1 MEWIES
7 SLIAD
12 PHPVQ
17 YSHIS
22 FDSVTRPARSVSC
35 RAGFFRRFVLF
46 DNGGHFFPFCNGNY
60 HSTPIRQKMENGK
73 KRAKTHNP

>member
-22 FDSVTRPARSVSC
+22 FDSVTRPARSVSF
-35 RAGFFRRFVLF
+35 RAGFIRRFVLF
-46 DNGGHFFPFCNGNY
+46 DNGGHFFIFATEIAIP
-60 HSTPIRQKMENGK
+60 PIRQKMENGRK
-73 KRAKTHNP
+73 KAKTHNP